1 MITAPSRVLVIA
13 LRRLGDVLLTTA
25 LIRSLRH
32 AYQQARVEAL
42 VFAGTEGILAG
53 NRDLDAVITMPARPT
68 AADSIRV
75 VRPLWRRYDLAV
87 STQTGDR
94 PTFMALA
101 AASHA
106 VLCTSRYTA
115 MASTRS
121 CSVSSFSRMA
131 ARVRRNTLATVVL

>member
-32 AYQQARVEAL
+32 AYRHARVEAL

-94 PTFMALA
+94 PTFIFDP
-101 AASHA
+101 
-106 VLCTSRYTA
+106 VRY
-115 MASTRS
+115 RIGK
-121 CSVSSFSRMA
+121 
-131 ARVRRNTLATVVL
+131 RR